1 MDAYVEP
8 LNLRESEYRSQ
19 HRYTVWVE
27 QTRKKHQSGFRARHL
42 DAGYGYEP
50 HRGSAEAQ
58 TVEQA
63 KETARLKE
71 ESEFLS
77 EAGAFFAASRGK
89 STKI

>member
-8 LNLRESEYRSQ
+8 LNLQESEYRGQ

-27 QTRKKHQSGFRARHL
+27 QTRKRHPSGFRARHL

-50 HRGSAEAQ
+50 HRGGAEAQ

-71 ESEFLS
+71 ESEFLP